1 MSTED
6 QLSYTPLINTGFDK
20 VLSPAVSNL
29 QALAEAVDEHDHLAL
44 VAIPPV
50 AEIAGKVLA
59 FDTVGLVFYVWNG
72 SAWISISGGAPG
84 ANFFHLLEDGVFHHL
99 LEDGV
104 SKHILG

>member
-44 VAIPPV
+44 VVIPPV
-50 AEIAGKVLA
+50 TEIAGKVFA
-59 FDTVGLVFYVWNG
+59 FDTVGSVFYVWNG
-72 SAWISISGGAPG
+72 SSWSAISGGAG
-84 ANFFHLLEDGVFHHL
+84 ANYFHLLEDGVFHHL